1 MFFGRYRCVFD
12 DPPALSAVIILGGI
26 KSIGRV
32 SAKIVPIMAIFYAV
46 GALIIIIVNL
56 VRSDKAR
63 LVYRLAFIVV
73 VFIGSIT
80 TLDIVWSFSDAA
92 NGLMAIPNLIS
103 LVVLSGVI
111 VKQTRD
117 FDDRFIRQEKLSRK
131 TEKRE
136 ARKKTV

>member
-1 MFFGRYRCVFD
+1 M
-12 DPPALSAVIILGGI
+12 GGI

-46 GALIIIIVNL
+46 GALIIIIVNI

-131 TEKRE
+131 MEKRE